1 MWIKD
6 QFGDL
11 LNSDKVYRFYADE
24 ENNVY
29 AQIEVDDRWSDLLI
43 GEYETEERAKA
54 ALDAIF
60 TALHHGKK
68 TFEMPPEDVETA
80 A

>member
-24 ENNVY
+24 ENKVF
-29 AQIEVDDRWSDLLI
+29 AQIEAGDRWSDLLI

-60 TALHHGKK
+60 TDLDDEEI
-68 TFEMPPEDVETA
+68 TFEMPPEDVEK
-80 A
+80 

>member
-43 GEYETEERAKA
+43 GEYETEERAKT
-54 ALDAIF
+54 ALDAILI
-60 TALHHGKK
+60 ALYNGRK
-68 TFEMPPEDVETA
+68 TFEMPPEEVA
-80 A
+80 V